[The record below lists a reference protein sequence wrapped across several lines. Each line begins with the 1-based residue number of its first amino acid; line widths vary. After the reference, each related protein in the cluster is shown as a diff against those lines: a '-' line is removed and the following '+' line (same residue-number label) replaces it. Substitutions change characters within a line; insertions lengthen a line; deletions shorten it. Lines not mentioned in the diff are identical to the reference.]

1 MNPEFLSELG
11 IEGENAEAIIAKVN
25 DEISQI
31 RLTHSI
37 ENELKQRGAKNIN
50 AAMKL
55 FDQEGLKFSDGKVE
69 GLSERMA
76 EFEKEN
82 DFLFSADIPKTVF
95 TAPVESGTGD
105 SISRED
111 FAKMGYSKRL
121 KLFNEQ
127 PEVYKRLNEKI

>member
-1 MNPEFLSELG
+1 MDLEFLSELG
-11 IEGENAEAIIAKVN
+11 IEGENAETIIAKAN

-37 ENELKQRGAKNIN
+37 ENEFKQRGAKNIN

-55 FDQEGLKFSDGKVE
+55 FNSDGLKFSDGKVE

-76 EFEKEN
+76 DFEKEN
-82 DFLFSADIPKTVF
+82 DFLFSSDIPKTVF
-95 TAPVESGTGD
+95 SAPTDGGSGEN
-105 SISRED
+105 ISRED

-127 PEVYKRLNEKI
+127 PELYTKLIERN